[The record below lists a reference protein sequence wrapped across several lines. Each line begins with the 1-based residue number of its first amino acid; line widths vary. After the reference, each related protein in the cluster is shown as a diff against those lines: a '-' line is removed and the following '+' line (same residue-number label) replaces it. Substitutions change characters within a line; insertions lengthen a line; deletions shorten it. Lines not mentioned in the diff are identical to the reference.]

1 MKTLVLLL
9 FITYPL
15 SLVHAQDTAKAQ
27 KKADSVGFIMK
38 SVRPGFVGDMGKYL
52 SDNLVYPKDAIEK
65 KIHGQVLV
73 SMLIAK
79 DGSVNEVKVSQGVYP
94 SIDSEAVR
102 VVRLMPK
109 WTIGTQNGHPVSVR
123 CNLPINF
130 IMPKD
135 SITVPL
141 ANIQEQYQS
150 DDKIV
155 FTGGLLVLFD
165 PSIDL
170 SFQLKDYFSTDPYC
184 SNMGPGIG
192 CEFNFGTNSGGVTFG
207 PKVYYQLSKYWFT
220 FGNFKSDLY
229 VIAKLSFIYYTGA
242 QGTGPRIVPEV
253 GLSLYDA
260 FEVLYGYN
268 IAFTN
273 NFTEITGS
281 RVTALITLGGKKH
294 KADTDPLKPLH

>member
-1 MKTLVLLL
+1 MKKVLLL
-9 FITYPL
+9 FLTTCSL
-15 SLVHAQDTAKAQ
+15 SLVHAQDTAKVP
-27 KKADSVGFIMK
+27 KISDNPGFTMK
-38 SVRPGFVGDMGKYL
+38 SVPPSFIGDMGKFL
-52 SDNLVYPKDAIEK
+52 SDNLLYPKDAIDK

-73 SMLIAK
+73 SLVIEN
-79 DGSVNEVKVSQGVYP
+79 DGSVNDVKISQGVYP

-102 VVRLMPK
+102 VVRLMPN
-109 WTIGTQNGHPVSVR
+109 WTIGTQNGHPVRVQFK
-123 CNLPINF
+123 LPINF
-130 IMPKD
+130 ILPKD
-135 SITVPL
+135 SIVAPTKFQDL
-141 ANIQEQYQS
+141 YES
-150 DDKIV
+150 DDHIV

-170 SFQLKDYFSTDPYC
+170 GFQLKNYFSTDPYC

-220 FGNFKSDLY
+220 FGGFKSDLY

-260 FEVLYGYN
+260 FEILYGYN
-268 IAFTN
+268 IAFTH

-294 KADTDPLKPLH
+294 KTDTAPLNPLH